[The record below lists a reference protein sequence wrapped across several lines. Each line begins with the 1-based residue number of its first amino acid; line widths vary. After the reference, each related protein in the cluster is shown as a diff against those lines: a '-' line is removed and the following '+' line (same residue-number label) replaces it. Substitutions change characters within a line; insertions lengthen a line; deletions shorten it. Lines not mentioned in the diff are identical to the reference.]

1 MNSSAQLRSDPEDF
15 APDFNSTEAA
25 NAALPPSELQQP
37 ALKQQVAE
45 RLAAHRAR
53 RLPTAAPETPGPT
66 GNHANDRTPHLRPR
80 SARIAAAVAERYAQS
95 PSYRAF
101 LSSEAE
107 RSVQQAHAA
116 ADIATIN
123 AHAIDLAQQQ
133 LLADLDRWQWTSATE
148 PDTSA
153 SAAMAAS
160 SVVTRMHAASA
171 PSPAVS
177 ASAPTATPV
186 HEVATPAFTVRLYE
200 DVGPMPSVPSRR
212 AGGSPSINL
221 ADTDFD
227 AEREALD
234 DEITFR
240 KDPWFEEI
248 TAPEPLPANL
258 IEFPRQ
264 LIAARKARPRRAEG
278 PLLDDETGADATSQ
292 LRIFEVEADQISAA
306 PANDSVTPDWTS
318 ITLAALP
325 SAAPELYAW
334 GDGSPTLVPQAAPV
348 SRRLMSGLVDATLI
362 AAATILFLA
371 TAAETHLLLTHG
383 ANLRLSLP
391 FAAATIGGSGAA
403 LTLLY
408 LLLSFTLGD
417 QTAGMRF
424 ARIGLCTFAD
434 ENPTRRA
441 MRRRLL
447 AMFLSAVPLGLGF
460 LWACLDEDRL
470 GWHDRMSRMYQRAY

>member
-1 MNSSAQLRSDPEDF
+1 MNSSALLRSDPDDL
-15 APDFNSTEAA
+15 APDFDSTEAA
-25 NAALPPSELQQP
+25 TAAFSPLELKQP

-53 RLPTAAPETPGPT
+53 RSPTAGASEPATLSTEATRS
-66 GNHANDRTPHLRPR
+66 NSSSRPR

-107 RSVQQAHAA
+107 RSVQHAHAA
-116 ADIATIN
+116 AEIATIN
-123 AHAIDLAQQQ
+123 AHAIALAQQQ
-133 LLADLDRWQWTSATE
+133 LLADLEQWQWTSATE

-153 SAAMAAS
+153 SAAVAAAD
-160 SVVTRMHAASA
+160 VVTMMHAT
-171 PSPAVS
+171 PAAIVP
-177 ASAPTATPV
+177 APTAPALV
-186 HEVATPAFTVRLYE
+186 QEVAPHAFTVRLYE
-200 DVGPMPSVPSRR
+200 NVGPAAPTPSRR
-212 AGGSPSINL
+212 AGGTASIDL
-221 ADTDFD
+221 SDADSD

-240 KDPWFEEI
+240 KDPWFDEI

-278 PLLDDETGADATSQ
+278 PLLADETGSDSTSQ

-325 SAAPELYAW
+325 SSAPEPNVW

-348 SRRLMSGLVDATLI
+348 ARRLMSGLVDGVLI
-362 AAATILFLA
+362 AAATTLFLA
-371 TAAETHLLLTHG
+371 TAAETHLLLSHG
-383 ANLRLSLP
+383 AILRLSLP
-391 FAAATIGGSGAA
+391 FAAAAITGSGAA

-417 QTAGMRF
+417 QTAGMRY

-447 AMFLSAVPLGLGF
+447 AMFLSAAPLGLGF
-460 LWACLDEDRL
+460 VWACLDEDRL

>member
-1 MNSSAQLRSDPEDF
+1 MNSSAQLRSDPDDF
-15 APDFNSTEAA
+15 APDFHSTEAA
-25 NAALPPSELQQP
+25 PATLPPFALTEP

-53 RLPTAAPETPGPT
+53 RLPTAAPETPVLP
-66 GNHANDRTPHLRPR
+66 GNRANDRANDRTPRPR

-95 PSYRAF
+95 PTYRAF

-116 ADIATIN
+116 AEIATIN
-123 AHAIDLAQQQ
+123 AHAIALAQQQ
-133 LLADLDRWQWTSATE
+133 LLADLDQWQWTSATE

-153 SAAMAAS
+153 SAAVAAAN
-160 SVVTRMHAASA
+160 VVTRMHAAA
-171 PSPAVS
+171 ARTAALAAV
-177 ASAPTATPV
+177 PLPV
-186 HEVATPAFTVRLYE
+186 HELATPTFTVRLYE
-200 DVGPMPSVPSRR
+200 DVGPTSPAPSHR
-212 AGGSPSINL
+212 AGGSPSIDL
-221 ADTDFD
+221 ADTNLD

-240 KDPWFEEI
+240 KDPWFDEI
-248 TAPEPLPANL
+248 TALEPLPANL

-278 PLLDDETGADATSQ
+278 PLLDDETGADPTSQ
-292 LRIFEVEADQISAA
+292 LRIFEVEADQLSSA
-306 PANDSVTPDWTS
+306 PAIDSVTPDWTS

-325 SAAPELYAW
+325 SAAPEPYAW
-334 GDGSPTLVPQAAPV
+334 GDSSPTLVPQAAPI
-348 SRRLMSGLVDATLI
+348 SRRLISGLVDASII
-362 AAATILFLA
+362 AAGTTLFLA
-371 TAAETHLLLTHG
+371 TAAKTHLLLTH
-383 ANLRLSLP
+383 ATTLRLSLP
-391 FAAATIGGSGAA
+391 FAAASIAGSVAA

-408 LLLSFTLGD
+408 LLLSFTFGD

-460 LWACLDEDRL
+460 LWATLDEDRL
-470 GWHDRMSRMYQRAY
+470 GWHDRMSRIYQRAY